1 MADVDS
7 YGFASGE
14 LKHGPLALVTEG
26 VLVLAVALNGLVSE
40 RVVSNAEEVR
50 ARRGDIVALVTAGS
64 KEEKLFA
71 NKAKY
76 IFSLPKAREEMT
88 PILSVVIMQ
97 LMAFHLGIERGSDVD
112 SPRNLAKSVTVS

>member
-1 MADVDS
+1 M
-7 YGFASGE
+7 
-14 LKHGPLALVTEG
+14 ALVTTG
-26 VLVLAVALNGLVSE
+26 SE
-40 RVVSNAEEVR
+40 
-50 ARRGDIVALVTAGS
+50 
-64 KEEKLFA
+64 EEKLFA

-76 IFSLPKAREEMT
+76 IFSLPKAMEEMT